1 MVKKKKDKNKM
12 TNNIL
17 KDGQSNNNITTAS
30 IEIYSKTNNKL
41 HVLTGLDSNCI
52 DETSTARQH
61 DNSRL

>member
-1 MVKKKKDKNKM
+1 M

-30 IEIYSKTNNKL
+30 IEICSKTNNKL